1 SALYTSLMARA
12 AETAE
17 IIAGAVG
24 HHEAVSDCDFCEHHP
39 GEADG
44 ISWAEADRLYPPAA
58 DWEPDGRRV
67 PGAETW
73 REMSLRVARG
83 LDTVA
88 QRHRGGTVVIVC
100 HGGVIVHSLIRWLGL
115 EPNARAGGRGRLDP
129 VNTSITEWCLLGD
142 RNSCGAQDVRLERFN
157 DHAHLSGS
165 RDGTGERRAP
175 VPDRRP

>member
-1 SALYTSLMARA
+1 MEETRIVLVRHGESLAQERQIVGGHAGCTGLSERGREQSIALRDRLFATGELIGASAFYTSLMARA

-58 DWEPDGRRV
+58 YWEPDGRRV

-88 QRHRGGTVVIVC
+88 HHHRGVTVVIVC

-115 EPNARAGGRGRLDP
+115 EPTA
-129 VNTSITEWCLLGD
+129 
-142 RNSCGAQDVRLERFN
+142 
-157 DHAHLSGS
+157 
-165 RDGTGERRAP
+165 
-175 VPDRRP
+175 